1 MVENLQ
7 NVWHQLTAPR
17 ATNEDEAR
25 REYIVNVILTGA
37 GVIAFVYTLVTAV
50 TYFTTGVPFP
60 VLLAGLVTLPVS
72 PLCLWASRRGQWRV
86 AALPVVLALLAV
98 TIYGQYTFGEHDVS
112 LILYAALV
120 IITGIAY
127 GGKLAMGAA
136 TLCVLSYAV
145 VGYLQL
151 SGLFPPP
158 APAGLLP
165 QVITIGT
172 SLAIIVLMQWLFIGQ
187 LQDALRRSRT
197 LAEELRKHRDHLE
210 ELVQERTADLQE
222 ANAHLQEEITER
234 EQAEA
239 EKERLL
245 VAERAQASRQAAL
258 LRLSAELAST
268 LEEDEI
274 CQRVARGL
282 RDTLGYDFV
291 GLFFVDDSTGDRVL
305 AAHVGFDQPPTRL
318 APGQGLSERPLLD
331 GQLQYTPDVSKDPRY
346 VPGMGG
352 SEVDVPVRV
361 GEDVLGVLIAE
372 RGQINAFSPQDLE
385 VLTAAANQ
393 AGVAIGKAR
402 LLAAER
408 ERADQLDAL
417 RTTMTEITSELDLP
431 TLLQAIVERARGLL
445 NATGGELGLWE
456 QDNQEVRI
464 VVSRGLGQDYVGTY
478 HKLGEGG
485 MGRVAETGESLIIA
499 DYQDWEG
506 RVSEYAH
513 IHASVIAPLEVGGR
527 LVGVIAVASTDPA
540 QQFGPADLHLLEL
553 FAQQAAI
560 AIDNAGLYDQA
571 QREITERQK
580 AEAEKERLLLAE
592 RAQAKRQ
599 AALLRLSA
607 ELAATLEEREICQRV
622 VDGLHDTLGYDFVA
636 LLLVEKT
643 TGDRV
648 LAATLELLKDLGPS
662 RMPPGK
668 GLSEAPLLD
677 GQLHYTP
684 DVSQDPRYIPGLG
697 GSEVDVPVR
706 IGDQIV
712 GVLVAESQERDAFT
726 PDDLEVLTAAAH
738 QAGLAIGKARLLA
751 AERGRVEE
759 LDALRTTMTDIT
771 AELELST
778 LLQAIVERAKALL
791 NVDAG
796 ELGLYDELEQRVRIV
811 VSRDEYVG
819 TSHELGQGAMGRVAA
834 TGEPL
839 IIEDYQ
845 RWEGRVQQYGD
856 LHASLSTPLQVRG
869 RLVGVISVA
878 STDPQ
883 RRFEGADLH
892 LLNLFA
898 HQAAIAIEN
907 ARLFGETERRAAEM
921 ATLTEVGKALS
932 STLRVDEVLEL
943 IYEQTRRI
951 LPGEHMLIALH
962 DEEQDELEC
971 AFSTNPDDCAVGF
984 RYSADTGLGGYMVRH
999 HKSVLLPDHVVD
1011 RVGELGI
1018 EPIGIASASWLG
1030 VPMLRGD
1037 RVLGVIVVQHYTTP
1051 NVYDESHQVL
1061 LEAIASQAAIAVENA
1076 RLYDQAQREIAER
1089 ARVEDELRQ
1098 YQEHLEE
1105 LVEERTAKLRE
1116 SEERYRTLFDGVP
1129 VGLYRTTPAGQIVDA
1144 NPALAQMLGVPDR
1157 ETLREVTT
1165 SSFYVNPA
1173 DRQRWQKLMER
1184 EGVVRDFEVQAR
1196 RSDGA
1201 VIWITDTA
1209 RAVRDE
1215 QGQVLYYEGSTEDIS
1230 ERKQA
1235 EEELRKY
1242 REHLEELVEER
1253 TAELRDSEKRYRT
1266 LFDGVPIGL
1275 YRTTP
1280 AGQTLDFNRAAVQ
1293 MFGFPSREAALASSP
1308 GDSYADPRDRPRW
1321 QTLMERE
1328 GLVRDFEYQ
1337 VRTHDGGD
1345 IWVSDSARAVKD
1357 EQGHVLYYEGSL
1369 EDITERKRAE
1379 EELQRAKE
1387 AAEAANQA
1395 KSRFLANMSHELRT
1409 PLNAIIGFTRL
1420 VQRRSQDVLPQKQL
1434 DNLDKVLISA
1444 DHLLGLINDVLDLS
1458 KIEAGRTEVQ
1468 PVSFALAPLV
1478 DACLQQVRPLVRT
1491 DKVRLV
1497 KQIQPD
1503 LPMMFSDQ
1511 DKLRQ
1516 ILINLLSN
1524 AAKFTEKGSITVSAS
1539 RENDTLV
1546 LAVADTGIGIP
1557 QDALERIFE
1566 AFQQVDTSTTRRYG
1580 GTGLGLSISRQL
1592 AQLLGGDIT
1601 VESEIG
1607 SGSVFTVTLPIQYTA
1622 IQPQA
1627 APAPI
1632 REAPPEVV
1640 SMEAEGGPLVLA
1652 IDDDPNVIYLL
1663 QENLA
1668 EAGYRVIG
1676 VTSGDEGLRKAREL
1690 RPFAIT
1696 LDILMSPKDGWQI
1709 LHELK
1714 ADEVTRDIPVVVL
1727 SIVDNQE
1734 LGYRLGAS
1742 DYLMK
1747 PFDREAILG
1756 TLTRI
1761 APAPSAPRQI
1771 RLLVVDDDPQV
1782 VDLVSQLLEDQPY
1795 TIEAARDGEEAM
1807 DAISRS
1813 PPDIILLDLLMPRL
1827 DGFGV
1832 IEQLRRKP
1840 EYRELPIIVLTAKA
1854 LSAEELGQLQRT
1866 VSKIMQKRA
1875 LERDL
1880 LLQEL
1885 RQALRAYNE
1894 STGSKGQP

>member
-1 MVENLQ
+1 
-7 NVWHQLTAPR
+7 
-17 ATNEDEAR
+17 
-25 REYIVNVILTGA
+25 VILTGA
-37 GVIAFVYTLVTAV
+37 GAIATAYTLVTAV
-50 TYFTTGVPFP
+50 AYFMTTGVPFP

-72 PLCLWASRRGQWRV
+72 PLCLWASRRGQWRL

-120 IITGIAY
+120 IIAGIAY
-127 GGKLAMGAA
+127 GGRVAMGAA
-136 TLCVLSYAV
+136 MMCVLSYGA
-145 VGYLQL
+145 VGYLRL
-151 SGLFPPP
+151 RGLLPAP

-172 SLAIIVLMQWLFIGQ
+172 SLAIIVFTQWLFIGQ

-210 ELVQERTADLQE
+210 ELVHERTANLQE
-222 ANAHLQEEITER
+222 ANARLQQQITER
-234 EQAEA
+234 KQAEA
-239 EKERLL
+239 EKERAL
-245 VAERAQASRQAAL
+245 VAERAQAQRQAAL
-258 LRLSAELAST
+258 LRLSAELAGT
-268 LEEDEI
+268 LEENEI

-291 GLFFVDDSTGDRVL
+291 GLFFIEDSTGDRVL

-318 APGQGLSERPLLD
+318 VPGQGVSERPFLD
-331 GQLQYTPDVSKDPRY
+331 GQLHYTADVSQDPRY
-346 VPGMGG
+346 IPGMGG

-372 RGQINAFSPQDLE
+372 RAQINAFSTQDLE

-393 AGVAIGKAR
+393 AGLAIGRAR

-417 RTTMTEITSELDLP
+417 RTTMTEITTELDLP

-445 NATGGELGLWE
+445 NATGGELGLYE
-456 QDNQEVRI
+456 QDSQQVRI
-464 VVSRGLGQDYVGTY
+464 VVSRGFGQDYVGTC
-478 HKLGEGG
+478 HKLGQGG

-499 DYQDWEG
+499 DYQTWEG
-506 RVSEYAH
+506 RVSAYAH
-513 IHASVIAPLEVGGR
+513 IHSSVIAPLEVGGR

-540 QQFGPADLHLLEL
+540 QQFGDTDLHLLEL

-571 QREITERQK
+571 QQEIAERQK
-580 AEAEKERLLLAE
+580 AETEKERLLMAE

-607 ELAATLEEREICQRV
+607 ELAATLEERDVCQRV

-636 LLLVEKT
+636 LFLVDET
-643 TGDRV
+643 TGDRL
-648 LAATLELLKDLGPS
+648 LAATLESLEDQAPT
-662 RMPPGK
+662 RIPPGE
-668 GLSEAPLLD
+668 GLSEDPLLD

-697 GSEVDVPVR
+697 GSEVDVPIRIEDQVR
-706 IGDQIV
+706 
-712 GVLVAESQERDAFT
+712 GVLNAESQELDAFT
-726 PDDLEVLTAAAH
+726 PEDLEVLTAAAH

-751 AERGRVEE
+751 AERQRVEE
-759 LDALRTTMTDIT
+759 LDALRTTMADIT
-771 AELELST
+771 AELELPT

-796 ELGLYDELEQRVRIV
+796 ELGLYDEVEQRVRIV
-811 VSRDEYVG
+811 VSHEEYVG
-819 TSHELGQGAMGRVAA
+819 THHKLGEGAMGRVAA

-839 IIEDYQ
+839 VIEDYQ
-845 RWEGRVQQYGD
+845 TWEGRVQQYAQ
-856 LHASLSTPLQVRG
+856 LHASLSAPLQVRG
-869 RLVGVISVA
+869 QLVGVISVA
-878 STDPQ
+878 STDPDRQ
-883 RRFEGADLH
+883 FEDADLR

-907 ARLFGETERRAAEM
+907 ARLFTETERHAAEM
-921 ATLTEVGKALS
+921 ATLTEIGKALS
-932 STLRVDEVLEL
+932 STLRVDEVVKL
-943 IYEQTRRI
+943 IYEQTRRVI
-951 LPGEHMLIALH
+951 PGEDMIIQLH
-962 DEEQDELEC
+962 DEERDEIEC
-971 AFSTNPDDCAVGF
+971 AFSTNPEDIVVGARF
-984 RYSADTGLGGYMVRH
+984 PADTGVSGYIIQH
-999 HKSVLLPDHVVD
+999 GKSVLLRDKVLERMRD
-1011 RVGELGI
+1011 MGI
-1018 EPIGIASASWLG
+1018 GLIGIPPESALA
-1030 VPMLRGD
+1030 VPILMGD
-1037 RVLGVIVVQHYTTP
+1037 RVLGVILVQHYTTP
-1051 NVYDESHQVL
+1051 GVYDESHRLL
-1061 LEAIASQAAIAVENA
+1061 LETIASQAAIAIENA

-1089 ARVEDELRQ
+1089 VRAEEELRK
-1098 YQEHLEE
+1098 YQEHLEELVEERTAKLRESEERYRTLFDGVPVGMYRTTPVGQIVDANPAWAQMLGLPAKQALRDVTTSSFYVNPADRQRWQKLMEHEGVVRDFEVQARRSDGTVIWITDTARAVRDDQGQVLYYEGSIEDISERKQAEEELRKYREHLEE

-1129 VGLYRTTPAGQIVDA
+1129 VGLYRTTPAGQ
-1144 NPALAQMLGVPDR
+1144 
-1157 ETLREVTT
+1157 
-1165 SSFYVNPA
+1165 
-1173 DRQRWQKLMER
+1173 
-1184 EGVVRDFEVQAR
+1184 
-1196 RSDGA
+1196 
-1201 VIWITDTA
+1201 
-1209 RAVRDE
+1209 
-1215 QGQVLYYEGSTEDIS
+1215 
-1230 ERKQA
+1230 
-1235 EEELRKY
+1235 
-1242 REHLEELVEER
+1242 
-1253 TAELRDSEKRYRT
+1253 
-1266 LFDGVPIGL
+1266 
-1275 YRTTP
+1275 
-1280 AGQTLDFNRAAVQ
+1280 TLDFNRAAVQ
-1293 MFGFPSREAALASSP
+1293 MFGFPTREVALASSP
-1308 GDSYADPRDRPRW
+1308 EDSYADPRDRPRW

-1337 VRTHDGGD
+1337 VRTYDGGD
-1345 IWVSDSARAVKD
+1345 MWVSDSARAVKD

-1468 PVSFALAPLV
+1468 PASFALEPLV
-1478 DACLQQVRPLVRT
+1478 DACLQQLRPLVRT
-1491 DKVRLV
+1491 EKLRLV
-1497 KQIQPD
+1497 KQIEPD
-1503 LPMMFSDQ
+1503 LPTMFSDQ

-1524 AAKFTEKGSITVSAS
+1524 AAKFTEEGSITVSAW
-1539 RENDTLV
+1539 RENDALV

-1557 QDALERIFE
+1557 EDALERIFE

-1607 SGSVFTVTLPIQYTA
+1607 SGSTFTVAVPIHY
-1622 IQPQA
+1622 
-1627 APAPI
+1627 API
-1632 REAPPEVV
+1632 PSEAASAPVRETSPEVV
-1640 SMEAEGGPLVLA
+1640 SMKLEGGPVVLA

-1663 QENLA
+1663 QENLG
-1668 EAGYRVIG
+1668 EAGYRVVG
-1676 VTSGDEGLRKAREL
+1676 VTNGDEGLRKAREL
-1690 RPFAIT
+1690 KPFAIT

-1756 TLTRI
+1756 TLARI
-1761 APAPSAPRQI
+1761 APTPATPRQV

-1795 TIEAARDGEEAM
+1795 TIEDAKDGEEAL
-1807 DAISRS
+1807 DAVSRRR
-1813 PPDIILLDLLMPRL
+1813 PDIILLDLLMPRL

-1832 IEQLRRKP
+1832 IEQLHRRP
-1840 EYRELPIIVLTAKA
+1840 EYREIPIIVLTAKA
-1854 LSAEELGQLQRT
+1854 LSTEELGQLQQT
-1866 VSKIMQKRA
+1866 VSKVIQKRA
-1875 LERDL
+1875 LERDM

-1885 RQALRAYNE
+1885 RHALHAYRE
-1894 STGSKGQP
+1894 STASKGS